1 MTSFADLKKNAGSN
15 LEKLK
20 KAAEA
25 LNKPSYNDDSDK
37 YWKPEPDKAGNAF
50 AIIRFLPPPPVDG
63 DDGVPYV
70 KYFDH
75 GFQGPGGW
83 YIQKSL
89 TTIGQQDS
97 VAEMN
102 KRLWDSGVKANRDFV
117 SGTPGK
123 AGSKRRL
130 HFVSNI
136 YVVKDSK
143 NPHNEGKTFLF
154 AYGSK
159 IMEKITKAIEP
170 QFEDEVAFD
179 PFDLYAGANF
189 KLKVRKVDGY
199 TNYNDSE
206 WAECGPLLDD
216 DAELE
221 RIWNSEHS
229 LLDIIDPKNFKSYD
243 ELKAMLDRAM
253 GTGAS
258 ANKPSTETPRV
269 SRPVQ
274 AEEEDVFASTEEDSE
289 DMDYFNTLM
298 QDDD

>member
-1 MTSFADLKKNAGSN
+1 MRNHKLDIIPGINVAIYSEQKCAEFNKK
-15 LEKLK
+15 
-20 KAAEA
+20 
-25 LNKPSYNDDSDK
+25 
-37 YWKPEPDKAGNAF
+37 
-50 AIIRFLPPPPVDG
+50 
-63 DDGVPYV
+63 
-70 KYFDH
+70 
-75 GFQGPGGW
+75 
-83 YIQKSL
+83 
-89 TTIGQQDS
+89 
-97 VAEMN
+97 
-102 KRLWDSGVKANRDFV
+102 LWDSGVKANKDFV

-123 AGSKRRL
+123 SGSKRRL

-143 NPHNEGKTFLF
+143 NPDNEGKVFLF

-179 PFDLYAGANF
+179 PFDLYTGANF

-229 LLDIIDPKNFKSYD
+229 LLDIVDPKNFKSYD

-258 ANKPSTETPRV
+258 VNKTNDTPRV
-269 SRPVQ
+269 STPQPV
-274 AEEEDVFASTEEDSE
+274 EEDDVFASTEESD
-289 DMDYFNTLM
+289 DMDINYFNSLM
-298 QDDD
+298 EDD

>member
-25 LNKPSYNDDSDK
+25 LNKPAYNDDSDK

-63 DDGVPYV
+63 DDAVPYV
-70 KYFDH
+70 KYYDH
-75 GFQGPGGW
+75 GFKGPHGW

-89 TTIGQQDS
+89 TTIGKDDPCGKLN
-97 VAEMN
+97 AE
-102 KRLWDSGVKANRDFV
+102 LWATDIKANKDFV

-143 NPHNEGKTFLF
+143 NPENEGKVFLF
-154 AYGSK
+154 SYGSK
-159 IMEKITKAIEP
+159 IMEKITKAISP

-179 PFDLYAGANF
+179 PFDLYTGANF

-253 GTGAS
+253 GTGNTQKPAEAPRAS
-258 ANKPSTETPRV
+258 KPQ
-269 SRPVQ
+269 PV
-274 AEEEDVFASTEEDSE
+274 AEEDNVFASVTEEDDE
-289 DMDYFNTLM
+289 DLNYFENLLN
-298 QDDD
+298 DD

>member
-37 YWKPEPDKAGNAF
+37 YWKPETDKAGNAF

-63 DDGVPYV
+63 DNGVPYV

-75 GFQGPGGW
+75 GFQGPHGW

-97 VAEMN
+97 VSEMN
-102 KRLWDSGVKANRDFV
+102 KRLWDSGVKENRDFV

-143 NPHNEGKTFLF
+143 NPHNEGKIFLF
-154 AYGSK
+154 SYGSK

-170 QFEDEVAFD
+170 QFEDEIAFD

-258 ANKPSTETPRV
+258 TNRVGDTPRV
-269 SRPVQ
+269 TKPKPV
-274 AEEEDVFASTEEDSE
+274 EEDDVFASTEEDS
-289 DMDYFNTLM
+289 DDLNYFSNLLS
-298 QDDD
+298 DDD